1 MMATPHRLSG
11 GLPRNL
17 WTRTAAALVAAAGLL
32 FVLAACGGTPEP
44 APESNDT
51 RASDLAPASPT
62 ATAPDA
68 GVTAGPSATPTP
80 TPTPDPADRVPP
92 TVAAPNLSGRP
103 GGAVGD
109 SAPEFTVGST
119 WLNSEPLTMAG
130 LRGQV
135 VLIDFWTYTCINC
148 IRTMPFLREWQA
160 KYAEQGLVIVG
171 VHAPEFEF
179 EKVTANVERAIAE
192 FMLEYPTV
200 QDNDFGTWRAYNNRF
215 WPAKYLVDAD
225 GIVRY
230 THFGEGAYGETELK
244 IRGLLAEAGRDV
256 SGIPVNHDAG
266 PTPDRRAYSTDR
278 ETRITREIYGGWDR
292 NNNPNGLYIAHP
304 EYYDE
309 PFKERFFTDPGD
321 HANQFLYLQGSW
333 RADLDAITHARTTTS
348 YEDYL
353 ALRFAARSVNAVVD
367 FAAGTEPFEV
377 QVTLDGRPLRPEE
390 AGGDVV
396 VEGSRSYFRVDEA
409 RLYEVVA
416 LPEYG
421 EGELTFSS
429 NSMDFGLFALTF
441 GAYADIS

>member
-1 MMATPHRLSG
+1 MS
-11 GLPRNL
+11 
-17 WTRTAAALVAAAGLL
+17 LL
-32 FVLAACGGTPEP
+32 FVLAACGGGTEPTPETATEP
-44 APESNDT
+44 A
-51 RASDLAPASPT
+51 APT
-62 ATAPDA
+62 ATAGPTAEAEEEAD
-68 GVTAGPSATPTP
+68 VTAGPSATPTA
-80 TPTPDPADRVPP
+80 TSTPDPADRVPP
-92 TVAAPNLSGRP
+92 TVAAPTLSGRP

-130 LRGQV
+130 LRGKV

-160 KYAEQGLVIVG
+160 KYADQGLVIVG

-179 EKVTANVERAIAE
+179 EKVTANVEKAIAE

-200 QDNDFGTWRAYNNRF
+200 QDNEMRTWRSYNNRF

-225 GIVRY
+225 GVVRY
-230 THFGEGAYGETELK
+230 THFGEGAYDETEIK
-244 IRGLLAEAGRDV
+244 IRGLLAEAGRDL
-256 SGIPVNHDAG
+256 SAIPVNHDAG
-266 PTPDRRAYSTDR
+266 PRPDRRAYSAG
-278 ETRITREIYGGWDR
+278 ETRITREIYGGWER
-292 NNNPNGLYIAHP
+292 NNNPRGLYIAHP
-304 EYYDE
+304 DYYGAPPLE
-309 PFKERFFTDPGD
+309 TRLYTDPGD

-333 RADLDAITHARTTTS
+333 TSDLEAITHGRTTTDH
-348 YEDYL
+348 EDYL
-353 ALRFAARSVNAVVD
+353 ALRFSARSVNAVVD
-367 FAAGTEPFEV
+367 FAPGTEPFEV
-377 QVTLDGRPLRPEE
+377 QVTLDGRPLRAEE
-390 AGGDVV
+390 VGGDMV
-396 VEGSRSYFRVDEA
+396 VEEGRSYFRVDEA